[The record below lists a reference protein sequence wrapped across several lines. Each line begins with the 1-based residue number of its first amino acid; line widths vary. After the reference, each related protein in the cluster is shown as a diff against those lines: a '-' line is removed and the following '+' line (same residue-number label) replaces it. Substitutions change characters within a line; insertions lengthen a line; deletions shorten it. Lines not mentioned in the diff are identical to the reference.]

1 MQVFHN
7 EQDRLPLR
15 FPMQPGHERLQ
26 RLLALPLRRQ
36 SDGCIGGG
44 RGSESSAASNGTA
57 SDSATPDAVS
67 AASSVRSCSAGEGS
81 GARAAGDGDGR

>member
-15 FPMQPGHERLQ
+15 FRVQPGQEGLQ

-36 SDGCIGGG
+36 GEGWIGGWQ
-44 RGSESSAASNGTA
+44 
-57 SDSATPDAVS
+57 
-67 AASSVRSCSAGEGS
+67 GE
-81 GARAAGDGDGR
+81 R

>member
-1 MQVFHN
+1 MEDETRGAPSARDRDASGTLLYEQAQQLQGGGINPVQVFHN

-36 SDGCIGGG
+36 SDGCIGG
-44 RGSESSAASNGTA
+44 RQRE
-57 SDSATPDAVS
+57 
-67 AASSVRSCSAGEGS
+67 
-81 GARAAGDGDGR
+81 